1 MESDHQGAKAA
12 TVMMLRRAGRLWS
25 RFRRASPA
33 AAPAESAPRLW
44 SAELADAGTTAHEWT
59 ARRLTTDAVYVNV
72 SDATL
77 DGLRRDHPVLVQAT
91 IDAASRILRHEFDLL
106 GSGPYTPDDPDRPA
120 IDSGYR
126 PIDWSLDP
134 VSGLRFPHAVP
145 LASWNFD
152 QMRPGRADIKL
163 PWELARCQHWPL
175 LGQAYRLTGD
185 DRFAME
191 IAQELRDFM
200 EANPIGTAVN
210 WGCTMDVAL
219 RAANWAIGLDLVRAC
234 SALSADFRAEAYQAL
249 FDHGTFIESHL
260 ENTYEVTSNH
270 FLSNVVGLFFV
281 AATFDDLPRG
291 AAWNRQSRSWLAEEL
306 DVQVLPDG
314 ADYESSIPYHR
325 LVAELF
331 LGAARLAD
339 YKGAPLPAQMHD
351 GLRKM
356 IGYLAAVERPD
367 GLMPQIGDADDGR
380 LHVLSGYGTW
390 RPQDARHLFGPA
402 AAVLGRGEWG
412 ARGGEW
418 APWETAWWGFDPVA
432 VTPAESPVPDSLQHF
447 PSAGVTVMR
456 RRRDYLI
463 VTNGVVGTAGFGNHK
478 HNDLLGFEYH
488 HDGLPV
494 LVDPGSYVY
503 TSDAAARN
511 LFRSTPYHN
520 TLSIDGEEQN
530 EIRPEWL
537 FRTFEKADPEHLA
550 VDRTDGHLR
559 YRGRHRGYLRLPQPV
574 VHERTLMLARDD
586 GAVTIE
592 DVLTGTGRHRLRWHF
607 HFAPGVAVVQAAG
620 GAFDIQLANA
630 TLRLTP
636 PPGLHHSVGAAWYSP
651 SYGVRIPCACLDCE
665 IEDHI
670 DGRRQYVWRI
680 AS

>member
-1 MESDHQGAKAA
+1 
-12 TVMMLRRAGRLWS
+12 MLRRAGRLWS
-25 RFRRASPA
+25 RLRRANPA
-33 AAPAESAPRLW
+33 AAPAPIARRLW
-44 SAELADAGTTAHEWT
+44 SDELSDAGTTVHGWV
-59 ARRLTTDAVYVNV
+59 ARRLTTDALYVAVN
-72 SDATL
+72 DATL
-77 DGLRRDHPVLVQAT
+77 GGLRRDHRPLVHAT
-91 IDAASRILRHEFDLL
+91 IDAASRVLRHEFDLL
-106 GSGPYTPDDPDRPA
+106 GSGPYMPHDPDRPA
-120 IDSGYR
+120 ADSGYR
-126 PIDWSLDP
+126 PIDWYLDP
-134 VSGLRFPHAVP
+134 VSCQRFPRRVP
-145 LASWNFD
+145 LASWRFD

-163 PWELARCQHWPL
+163 PWELGRCQHWPL

-191 IAQELRDFM
+191 IARELRDFM

-210 WGCTMDVAL
+210 WACTMDVAL

-234 SALSADFRAEAYQAL
+234 TTLTADFRAEAYQAL

-281 AATFDDLPRG
+281 AAAFDDLPRG
-291 AAWNRQSRSWLAEEL
+291 TAWNRQCRSWLAEEM

-314 ADYESSIPYHR
+314 ADYESSVPYHR
-325 LVAELF
+325 LVTELF

-339 YKGAPLPAQMHD
+339 YKGTPLPENMRERLRQM
-351 GLRKM
+351 
-356 IGYLAAVERPD
+356 ISYLAAVERPD

-380 LHVLSGYGTW
+380 LHVLSGYGAW

-402 AAVLGRGEWG
+402 AAFFRNGEWA

-418 APWETAWWGFDPVA
+418 ASWETAWWGFDPSA
-432 VTPAESPVPDSLQHF
+432 VMPVESSGSDGLQHF

-456 RRRDYLI
+456 RRRDCLI

-488 HDGLPV
+488 HGGLPV

-503 TSDAAARN
+503 TSDPEARE
-511 LFRSTPYHN
+511 LFRSTAYHN

-530 EIRPEWL
+530 EVRPEWL
-537 FRTFEKADPEHLA
+537 FRMFEKAEPEPLEI
-550 VDRTDGHLR
+550 DQTDDHLR
-559 YRGRHRGYLRLPQPV
+559 YRGRHRGYGRLPQPV
-574 VHERTLMLARDD
+574 VHERTITLARDD

-592 DVLTGTGRHRLRWHF
+592 DILTGSGRHRVRWHF
-607 HFAPGVAVVQAAG
+607 HFAPGVEVVPAAS
-620 GAFDIQLANA
+620 GAFDIGLGNA
-630 TLRLTP
+630 TLQLTP
-636 PPGLHHSVGAAWYSP
+636 PPGLRHSAGAAWYSP
-651 SYGVRIPCACLDCE
+651 SYGVRIPCVCLDFE